1 MTPPV
6 CIVPVH
12 CDRDRYRDLLLL
24 ADEQWDMVEL
34 YLHRGEMF
42 AAYAEDEPHT
52 KADSELVSDRA
63 LGCMIVTDEGVD
75 ERGLRI
81 AEVKSLAVAPSHQ
94 RRGVGRALLE
104 FAAARHAPTHDVLR
118 VGTGDS
124 PLTVPFYEACG
135 FTHSRVLPNFFID
148 NYDHPIV
155 EAGVQL
161 KDMVILERCL

>member
-1 MTPPV
+1 MTPPA

-42 AAYAEDEPHT
+42 AAYAEDEPRT

-104 FAAARHAPTHDVLR
+104 FAAVRHAPTHDVLR

-135 FTHSRVLPNFFID
+135 FTRSRVLPSFFID

-161 KDMVILERCL
+161 KDMVILERRL